1 MSSSPV
7 YTERTTTERG
17 MTWKTRT
24 SSAFARAAACRCKT
38 RPTMAPKPE
47 APGSEEY
54 CTYCYQNGGFTADCT
69 MDEMIDFCI
78 RFEQQQNPGLDA
90 EDAAAPCARGTPRS
104 SAGSRRR
111 ADAYAARAPARAG
124 EGTVRENTAPP
135 RPHELHT
142 TPLGAA
148 RLCKNLGFAPQD
160 VMRQCIRCIAQ
171 PDAVY
176 QRGAK
181 TGISP
186 LRTANLWSTRAA
198 GRH

>member
-1 MSSSPV
+1 MENQNVKRFCQSCGMPLQNEAD
-7 YTERTTTERG
+7 YGTEAG
-17 MTWKTRT
+17 G
-24 SSAFARAAACRCKT
+24 AR
-38 RPTMAPKPE
+38 
-47 APGSEEY
+47 SEEY

-69 MDEMIDFCI
+69 MDEI
-78 RFEQQQNPGLDA
+78 
-90 EDAAAPCARGTPRS
+90 
-104 SAGSRRR
+104 
-111 ADAYAARAPARAG
+111 APARAG

-176 QRGAK
+176 QRRGKNWYITSAGCEFVVNAGSG
-181 TGISP
+181 TII
-186 LRTANLWSTRAA
+186 TAHRRPPPQNGS
-198 GRH
+198 

>member
-1 MSSSPV
+1 MENQNVKRFCQSCGMPLQNEAD
-7 YTERTTTERG
+7 YGTEAG
-17 MTWKTRT
+17 G
-24 SSAFARAAACRCKT
+24 AR
-38 RPTMAPKPE
+38 
-47 APGSEEY
+47 SEEY

-90 EDAAAPCARGTPRS
+90 EDA
-104 SAGSRRR
+104 RR
-111 ADAYAARAPARAG
+111 AMRAWYPARAG

-176 QRGAK
+176 QRKGKNWYITSADCEFVVNAGSG
-181 TGISP
+181 TVI
-186 LRTANLWSTRAA
+186 TAHRRPPPQNGS
-198 GRH
+198 

>member
-1 MSSSPV
+1 MENQNVKRFCQSCGMPLQNEAD
-7 YTERTTTERG
+7 YGTEAG
-17 MTWKTRT
+17 G
-24 SSAFARAAACRCKT
+24 AR
-38 RPTMAPKPE
+38 
-47 APGSEEY
+47 SEEY

-78 RFEQQQNPGLDA
+78 RFEQQQKPGLDA
-90 EDAAAPCARGTPRS
+90 EDARPRHARVVPTLQALE
-104 SAGSRRR
+104 AGAGLTRMRRV
-111 ADAYAARAPARAG
+111 APARAG
-124 EGTVRENTAPP
+124 RALVRENTAPP

-176 QRGAK
+176 QRRGKNWYITSAGCEFVVNAGSG
-181 TGISP
+181 TII
-186 LRTANLWSTRAA
+186 TAHRRPPPQNGS
-198 GRH
+198 